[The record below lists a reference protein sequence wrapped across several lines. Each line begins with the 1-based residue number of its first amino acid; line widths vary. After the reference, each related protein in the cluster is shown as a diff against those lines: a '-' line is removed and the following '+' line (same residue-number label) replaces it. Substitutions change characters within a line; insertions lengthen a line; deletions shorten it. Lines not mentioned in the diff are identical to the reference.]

1 MEQAVNTFTRGLQSD
16 THPMIQGTDVM
27 TDCLNGT
34 LVTMNGN
41 EVILQNDMGNRR
53 VDNAFLPSGYQPVG
67 MKEYGGIIY
76 VAAYNPITNKS
87 QIGSFPSPQ
96 KKINSLNNDELGG
109 RFNFDQF
116 FSSGNIYEDSD
127 LGKIKVLNSD
137 SFMIPLTKDTSLR
150 AGDKFVVSS
159 AELKNYSQDIS
170 NYNNTIEVYGVKY
183 ILSPKNK
190 RYTLQLGILNSQN
203 EFVDITKTLQRWDD
217 NKNESTPKSYDST
230 FSDLY
235 KFNDG
240 YFIAYNYD
248 NKNFEVTEN
257 DKKFIINRQ
266 KIPANTYSYKL
277 IGPLY
282 LKVNLNHIQNFNY
295 NVYGVK
301 GDENEGTSTE
311 IYIEGFL
318 TYNCP
323 DGIEDLKGNSIG
335 EYLYSG
341 EDIINKNNFY
351 SFDLYQLSN
360 NTVSRKLS
368 ESINEDTDNEN
379 IEKSS
384 NVYNIESNQ
393 YSVKIV
399 KKYDIGKKYTGM
411 FNYVLGVNADTQC
424 DNQTYIKGLSSK
436 GSINIDL
443 LGSGKLQFN
452 GWKFYNNLNDRNT
465 TLTFSFEAYPKYG
478 QEFNNLRFVFI
489 NINEND
495 NEEDHYFP
503 KKDDIALPLYNG
515 RQTYTFNWDDIGL
528 NPRKVYRVITQYQIL
543 NKSTKKII
551 KEEDKEIIEIDDNRW
566 LLTTEL
572 FNEFYP
578 SSSGI
583 SDFSITRNQ
592 EFLDKMKV
600 GVDIDTD
607 LIDSSYLDN
616 GVLEGSLISTKKNND
631 NWNYKDN
638 DIEFKCKHTLNLNIK
653 SNSNLEISKKD
664 LYPDFITISGK
675 AQISSCKTYLD
686 NDELTNEN
694 FKSKLEYYKKGEIQQ
709 DNNYIEKNINIDSNN
724 NTVIGNIT
732 YYDIFNG
739 KSDDNS
745 YIKEITNGFDSI
757 NSIKDKLFPKVF
769 GGVLEEEF
777 EDDDK
782 KIYSYVGNYIAIKK
796 IDDNFPSGKYIYNE
810 KTIYELNRHFYHE
823 GINEKVFDYWNKRV
837 PRGQCF
843 LFVFGT
849 MHQGIN
855 TDISTNQ
862 NFGGSTVS
870 TNFLDNKILRSFP
883 HGFAQFWYR
892 TTDDLWAFGGV
903 LPFTSDGNIWY
914 GFDEGDAPGDCHTVY
929 FNSSKQGK
937 TMTKISITD
946 NVLNYDSLEDS
957 LRTVL
962 KKSFLNKIKNIYK
975 SEIVYCVYDSYIYN
989 EQSDNKL
996 WYSSVYKYNNYYNVP
1011 IKLTVNFQN
1020 NKFIS
1025 GIDKYIG
1032 NLQFIDNHN
1041 NVDIQKSINYNLTSS
1056 QNFFDYI
1063 NNFDYN
1069 DISNIHIKNG
1079 TMFDSNGIR
1088 LNGLKLYEYK
1098 NEDEKVLSS
1107 RKDQSEFTILHE
1119 DYEGIN
1125 TLLYNKNK
1133 IGTYPHASAIRL
1145 RAGFSLNLD
1154 LSNVLI
1160 IDDGI
1165 DIKNDL

>member
-1 MEQAVNTFTRGLQSD
+1 MEQAVNTFTKGLQTD
-16 THPMIQGTDVM
+16 THPMIQGNDVM

-34 LVTMNGN
+34 LITMNGN

-109 RFNFDQF
+109 KFDFDQF
-116 FSSGNIYEDSD
+116 FDTRNVYRDSD
-127 LGKIKVLNSD
+127 LGQIKVINSD

-150 AGDKFVVSS
+150 AGDKFVVYST
-159 AELKNYSQDIS
+159 ELSNYKNNIS
-170 NYNNTIEVYGVKY
+170 NYDNTTTQNGIKY
-183 ILSPKNK
+183 IISPKNK
-190 RYTLQLGILNSQN
+190 KYTLQLGILNSQN
-203 EFVDITKTLQRWDD
+203 EFVDITKTLQRW
-217 NKNESTPKSYDST
+217 NSNSEKPISYDST
-230 FSDLY
+230 YSDLY

-240 YFIAYNYD
+240 YFIAESYRPKQLETTID
-248 NKNFEVTEN
+248 DTKL
-257 DKKFIINRQ
+257 IIQRQ
-266 KIPANTYSYKL
+266 AIPANTYSYKL

-282 LKVNLNHIQNFNY
+282 LKVNFNHIQNFNY

-301 GDENEGTSTE
+301 GDENQETSTE

-323 DGIEDLKGNSIG
+323 DGIEDSKGSPIG
-335 EYLYSG
+335 EYLHSG
-341 EDIINKNNFY
+341 EDKINSFY

-360 NTVSRKLS
+360 NTVSTKFS
-368 ESINEDTDNEN
+368 GEIIGE
-379 IEKSS
+379 SS

-399 KKYDIGKKYTGM
+399 KKYDIGRKYTGM
-411 FNYVLGVNADTQC
+411 FNYVLGINADTQC

-443 LGSGKLQFN
+443 LGSGQLEFN
-452 GWKFYNNLNDRNT
+452 GWKFYNNFNERNT
-465 TLTFSFEAYPKYG
+465 TLTFSFDAYPKYG
-478 QEFNNLRFVFI
+478 QEFNNLRFVFR

-495 NEEDHYFP
+495 NEEEHQFP
-503 KKDDIALPLYNG
+503 KKDDIPLPLYNG
-515 RQTYTFNWDDIGL
+515 RQTYTFDWDDIGL
-528 NPRKVYRVITQYQIL
+528 NPRKVYEVTTQYQIL
-543 NKSTKKII
+543 NKTTKEVI
-551 KEEDKEIIEIDDNRW
+551 KEGDKEIVEINDHNRW

-583 SDFSITRNQ
+583 SDFSTTRNQ

-600 GVDIDTD
+600 GVDIDAD
-607 LIDSSYLDN
+607 LIDSSYLDE
-616 GVLEGSLISTKKNND
+616 GILEGSLISTKKNDQEWDSNNND
-631 NWNYKDN
+631 V
-638 DIEFKCKHTLNLNIK
+638 EFKCKHTLNLNIK
-653 SNSNLEISKKD
+653 SNSNLEIYNKD

-686 NDELTNEN
+686 DNELTNEN

-709 DNNYIEKNINIDSNN
+709 DNNYIEKNISIDSNN
-724 NTVIGNIT
+724 NIVTGNLT

-739 KSDDNS
+739 KSDNNS
-745 YIKEITNGFDSI
+745 YVKEITNGFDSI
-757 NSIKDKLFPKVF
+757 NSIKEKLFPQVF

-777 EDDDK
+777 NDDDK
-782 KIYSYVGNYIAIKK
+782 RIYSYVGNYIAINKV
-796 IDDNFPSGKYIYNE
+796 DDNFPSGKYIYNE
-810 KTIYELNRHFYHE
+810 SAEVLDRHFYYE

-837 PRGQCF
+837 LRGQCF

-849 MHQGIN
+849 QHQGIN
-855 TDISTNQ
+855 TDISTSQ
-862 NFGGSTVS
+862 YYPVDTDDYD
-870 TNFLDNKILRSFP
+870 TKILRSFL

-892 TTDDLWAFGGV
+892 TTDDQWAFGGV
-903 LPFTSDGNIWY
+903 LPFANDNEWFGFYEDNHRPIHFDTGNSLSII
-914 GFDEGDAPGDCHTVY
+914 GDNTLDTLSYENLSNEQKGIL
-929 FNSSKQGK
+929 KQ
-937 TMTKISITD
+937 
-946 NVLNYDSLEDS
+946 
-957 LRTVL
+957 
-962 KKSFLNKIKNIYK
+962 SFLNKIKNIYEP
-975 SEIVYCVYDSYIYN
+975 EIVYCVYDSYVYN

-996 WYSSVYKYNNYYNVP
+996 WYSSVYKYNNYYNIP
-1011 IKLTVNFQN
+1011 IKLIVNFNN
-1020 NKFIS
+1020 NKSIS
-1025 GIDKYIG
+1025 GTDKFIG
-1032 NLQFIDNHN
+1032 NLIFIDNHN
-1041 NVDIQKSINYNLTSS
+1041 NIDIQKSINYNLTSS
-1056 QNFFDYI
+1056 QDFFDYI
-1063 NNFDYN
+1063 NNFDYE

-1088 LNGLKLYEYK
+1088 LNGLKLYEYRD
-1098 NEDEKVLSS
+1098 NERILNS

-1119 DYEGIN
+1119 DYNGIN

-1145 RAGFSLNLD
+1145 RTGFSLNLD
-1154 LSNVLI
+1154 MSNVLI
-1160 IDDGI
+1160 IDDGVKI
-1165 DIKNDL
+1165 DEL

>member
-1 MEQAVNTFTRGLQSD
+1 MEQAVNTFTKGLQTD
-16 THPMIQGTDVM
+16 THPMIQGNDVM

-34 LVTMNGN
+34 LITMNGN

-109 RFNFDQF
+109 KFNFDQF
-116 FSSGNIYEDSD
+116 FDTRNVYKDSD
-127 LGKIKVLNSD
+127 LGQIKVINSD

-150 AGDKFVVSS
+150 AGDKFVVYS
-159 AELKNYSQDIS
+159 AELSNYKNNIS
-170 NYNNTIEVYGVKY
+170 NYDNTTTQNEIKY
-183 ILSPKNK
+183 VISPKNK
-190 RYTLQLGILNSQN
+190 KYTLQLGILNSQN
-203 EFVDITKTLQRWDD
+203 EFVDITKTLQRWDNSGD
-217 NKNESTPKSYDST
+217 SSELKSYDST
-230 FSDLY
+230 YSDLY

-240 YFIAYNYD
+240 YFIAKSYQPKQLETTID
-248 NKNFEVTEN
+248 DTKL
-257 DKKFIINRQ
+257 IIQRQ
-266 KIPANTYSYKL
+266 AIPANTYSYKL

-301 GDENEGTSTE
+301 GDESNGALTE

-323 DGIEDLKGNSIG
+323 DGIEYSKGNSIG

-341 EDIINKNNFY
+341 EDVIKNNFY

-368 ESINEDTDNEN
+368 ESIDEN
-379 IEKSS
+379 IEKYS

-399 KKYDIGKKYTGM
+399 KKYEINQYTGT

-443 LGSGKLQFN
+443 LGSGQLEFN
-452 GWKFYNNLNDRNT
+452 GWKFYNNFNERNT

-478 QEFNNLRFVFI
+478 QEFNNLRFVFR
-489 NINEND
+489 NINGND
-495 NEEDHYFP
+495 NEEDHQFP
-503 KKDDIALPLYNG
+503 KKDDIPLPLYNG
-515 RQTYTFNWDDIGL
+515 RQTYTFDWDDIGL
-528 NPRKVYRVITQYQIL
+528 NPRKVYEVITQYQIL
-543 NKSTKKII
+543 NKITKEVI
-551 KEEDKEIIEIDDNRW
+551 KEGDKEIIEINDNRW

-578 SSSGI
+578 SSSKI
-583 SDFSITRNQ
+583 SDFSTTRNQ

-600 GVDIDTD
+600 GVDIDAD
-607 LIDSSYLDN
+607 LIDSSYSND
-616 GVLEGSLISTKKNND
+616 GILEGSLISTKKNDQEWNSNNND
-631 NWNYKDN
+631 V
-638 DIEFKCKHTLNLNIK
+638 EFKCKHILNLNIK
-653 SNSNLEISKKD
+653 SNSNLEIYNKN

-675 AQISSCKTYLD
+675 AEINSCRVYLD
-686 NDELTNEN
+686 DNELTNDN

-709 DNNYIEKNINIDSNN
+709 NNNFVEKSINIDSSNN
-724 NTVIGNIT
+724 IVTGNIT

-739 KSDDNS
+739 KSDNDS
-745 YIKEITNGFDSI
+745 YVKEITNGFDSI

-777 EDDDK
+777 TDVDK
-782 KIYSYVGNYIAIKK
+782 RIYSYVGNYIAING

-810 KTIYELNRHFYHE
+810 SAEVLDRHFYYE
-823 GINEKVFDYWNKRV
+823 GINEKIFDYWNKRV
-837 PRGQCF
+837 PKGQCF

-849 MHQGIN
+849 QHQGVN
-855 TDISTNQ
+855 TDISTSQYVPYN
-862 NFGGSTVS
+862 VK
-870 TNFLDNKILRSFP
+870 DYDVRILRSFL

-892 TTDDLWAFGGV
+892 TTDDQWAFGGV
-903 LPFTSDGNIWY
+903 LPFANDNEWWGFYEDDHRPIHFDTGNWLNII
-914 GFDEGDAPGDCHTVY
+914 GDDTLNTLSYENLSNEQKGIL
-929 FNSSKQGK
+929 KQ
-937 TMTKISITD
+937 
-946 NVLNYDSLEDS
+946 
-957 LRTVL
+957 
-962 KKSFLNKIKNIYK
+962 SFLNKIKNIYEP
-975 SEIVYCVYDSYIYN
+975 EIVYCVYDSYVYN

-996 WYSSVYKYNNYYNVP
+996 WYSSVYKYNNYYNIP
-1011 IKLTVNFQN
+1011 IKLIVNFNN
-1020 NKFIS
+1020 NKSIS
-1025 GIDKYIG
+1025 GTNKSIG
-1032 NLQFIDNHN
+1032 NLVFIDNHSN
-1041 NVDIQKSINYNLTSS
+1041 IDIQKFVNYNLTSS
-1056 QNFFDYI
+1056 QDFFDYI

-1079 TMFDSNGIR
+1079 TMFDDNGIR

-1098 NEDEKVLSS
+1098 NDETILSS
-1107 RKDQSEFTILHE
+1107 RKDQNEFSILHE

-1125 TLLYNKNK
+1125 TLLCNKNK
-1133 IGTYPHASAIRL
+1133 IGTYPHASSLRL
-1145 RAGFSLNLD
+1145 RTGFSLNLD

-1160 IDDGI
+1160 IDDGVKI
-1165 DIKNDL
+1165 DEL

>member
-1 MEQAVNTFTRGLQSD
+1 MEQAVNTFTKGLQTD
-16 THPMIQGTDVM
+16 THPMIQGNDVM

-34 LVTMNGN
+34 LITMNGN

-109 RFNFDQF
+109 KFDFDQF
-116 FSSGNIYEDSD
+116 FDTRNIYRDSD
-127 LGKIKVLNSD
+127 LGQIKVINSD

-150 AGDKFVVSS
+150 AGDKFVVYS
-159 AELKNYSQDIS
+159 AELSNYKNNIS
-170 NYNNTIEVYGVKY
+170 NYDNTTIQNGIKY
-183 ILSPKNK
+183 VISPKNK
-190 RYTLQLGILNSQN
+190 KYTLQLGILNSQN
-203 EFVDITKTLQRWDD
+203 EFVDITKTLQRWDS
-217 NKNESTPKSYDST
+217 NSEKPISYDST
-230 FSDLY
+230 YSDLY

-240 YFIAYNYD
+240 YFIAESYSPSQLETTID
-248 NKNFEVTEN
+248 DTKL
-257 DKKFIINRQ
+257 IIQRQ
-266 KIPANTYSYKL
+266 AIPANTYSYKL

-301 GDENEGTSTE
+301 GDESKGSLTE

-323 DGIEDLKGNSIG
+323 DGISNSEGNSIG

-341 EDIINKNNFY
+341 EGIIKNNFY

-360 NTVSRKLS
+360 NIIDRKLS
-368 ESINEDTDNEN
+368 ESTNEDTDNEN
-379 IEKSS
+379 IEKYS

-399 KKYDIGKKYTGM
+399 KKYEINQYTGT

-443 LGSGKLQFN
+443 LGSGQLEFN
-452 GWKFYNNLNDRNT
+452 GWKFYNNFNERNT
-465 TLTFSFEAYPKYG
+465 TLTFSFDAYPKYG
-478 QEFNNLRFVFI
+478 QEFNNLRFVFR

-495 NEEDHYFP
+495 NEEEHQFP
-503 KKDDIALPLYNG
+503 KKDDIPLPLYNG
-515 RQTYTFNWDDIGL
+515 RQIYTFDWDDIGL
-528 NPRKVYRVITQYQIL
+528 NPRKVYKVITQYQIL
-543 NKSTKKII
+543 NKTT
-551 KEEDKEIIEIDDNRW
+551 KEINSNEEINDDNRW

-583 SDFSITRNQ
+583 SDFSATRNQ

-600 GVDIDTD
+600 RVDIDAD
-607 LIDSSYLDN
+607 LIDSSYSND
-616 GVLEGSLISTKKNND
+616 GILEGSLISTKKNDQDWDSNNND
-631 NWNYKDN
+631 V
-638 DIEFKCKHTLNLNIK
+638 EFKCKHTLNLNIK
-653 SNSNLEISKKD
+653 SNSNLEIYNKD

-675 AQISSCKTYLD
+675 AEINSCRVYLND
-686 NDELTNEN
+686 NELTNDN

-709 DNNYIEKNINIDSNN
+709 NNNFVEKSINIDSSNN
-724 NTVIGNIT
+724 IVTGNIT

-739 KSDDNS
+739 KSDNDS
-745 YIKEITNGFDSI
+745 YVKEITNGFDSI

-777 EDDDK
+777 TDVDK
-782 KIYSYVGNYIAIKK
+782 RIYSYVGNYIAING

-810 KTIYELNRHFYHE
+810 SAEVLDRHFYYE
-823 GINEKVFDYWNKRV
+823 GINEKIFDYWNKRV
-837 PRGQCF
+837 PKGQCF

-849 MHQGIN
+849 QHQGVN
-855 TDISTNQ
+855 TDISTSQYVPYN
-862 NFGGSTVS
+862 VK
-870 TNFLDNKILRSFP
+870 DYDVRILRSFL

-892 TTDDLWAFGGV
+892 TTDDQWAFGGV
-903 LPFTSDGNIWY
+903 LPFANDNEWWGFYEDNHRPIHFDTGNWLNII
-914 GFDEGDAPGDCHTVY
+914 GDDTLNTLSYENLSNEQKGIL
-929 FNSSKQGK
+929 KQ
-937 TMTKISITD
+937 
-946 NVLNYDSLEDS
+946 
-957 LRTVL
+957 
-962 KKSFLNKIKNIYK
+962 SFLNKIKNIYEP
-975 SEIVYCVYDSYIYN
+975 EIVYCVYDSYVYN

-996 WYSSVYKYNNYYNVP
+996 WYSSVYKYNNYYNIP
-1011 IKLTVNFQN
+1011 IKLIVNFNN
-1020 NKFIS
+1020 NKSIS
-1025 GIDKYIG
+1025 GTNKSIG
-1032 NLQFIDNHN
+1032 NLVFIDNHSN
-1041 NVDIQKSINYNLTSS
+1041 IDIQKFVNYNLTSS

-1079 TMFDSNGIR
+1079 TMFDDNGIR

-1098 NEDEKVLSS
+1098 NDETILSS
-1107 RKDQSEFTILHE
+1107 RKDQNEFSILHE

-1125 TLLYNKNK
+1125 TLLCNKNK
-1133 IGTYPHASAIRL
+1133 IGTYPHASSLRL
-1145 RAGFSLNLD
+1145 RTGFSLNLD

-1160 IDDGI
+1160 IDDGVKI
-1165 DIKNDL
+1165 DEL